1 MSRLAL
7 NPSTSLR
14 GGLKA
19 PMTAFKLTGADE
31 VVKRFN
37 RLGADV
43 QACLFAT
50 SQTLAA
56 SLEAHVQQD
65 KLSGQVLNRLSGD
78 LAASIATTVEIG
90 DGVVTAQVSV
100 ADPPPYASILEFGG
114 VIPAHDVKPVSAEAL
129 SFMLDGRRVFA
140 KVAHIPDVTLPAHS
154 YLRSSLQDM
163 AAAIASELQ
172 QAVARA
178 LKGQAS

>member
-1 MSRLAL
+1 MA
-7 NPSTSLR
+7 
-14 GGLKA
+14 
-19 PMTAFKLTGADE
+19 AFKLTGADE
-31 VVKRFN
+31 VLQRFE

-56 SLEAHVQQD
+56 SLAAHVQQD

-78 LAASIATTVEIG
+78 LAASIAATVEIG
-90 DGVVTAQVSV
+90 DGVVTAQVF
-100 ADPPPYASILEFGG
+100 AANPPPYADILELGG
-114 VIPAHDVKPVSAEAL
+114 VIPAHEVRPVSAEAL
-129 SFMLDGRRVFA
+129 SFMLEGRQVFA

-154 YLRSSLQDM
+154 YLRASLQDM
-163 AAAIASELQ
+163 AAEITTELQ

>member
-1 MSRLAL
+1 MA
-7 NPSTSLR
+7 
-14 GGLKA
+14 
-19 PMTAFKLTGADE
+19 AFKLTGADE
-31 VVKRFN
+31 VLQRFD

-43 QACLFAT
+43 QACLLAT

-56 SLEAHVQQD
+56 NLQAHVQQD

-78 LAASIATTVEIG
+78 LAASIAATVEIG
-90 DGVVTAQVSV
+90 DGVVTAQVFS
-100 ADPPPYASILEFGG
+100 ANLPPYAAILEFGG
-114 VIPAHDVKPVSAEAL
+114 VIPAHDVRPVSAQAL
-129 SFMLDGRRVFA
+129 SFMLEGRQVFS

-163 AAAIASELQ
+163 AAEITSELQ

-178 LKGQAS
+178 LKGQTS

>member
-1 MSRLAL
+1 MATFKL
-7 NPSTSLR
+7 TD
-14 GGLKA
+14 
-19 PMTAFKLTGADE
+19 FKLTGADE
-31 VVKRFN
+31 VRQRFD

-43 QACLFAT
+43 QACLVAA

-56 SLEAHVQQD
+56 SLAAHVQQD

-78 LAASIATTVEIG
+78 LAASIMASVEVG
-90 DGVVTAQVSV
+90 DGVVTAQVFC
-100 ADPPPYASILEFGG
+100 ADPPPYAAILEFGG
-114 VIPAHDVKPVSAEAL
+114 VIPAHDIRPVSAEAL

-140 KVAHIPDVTLPAHS
+140 KVAHIPDVTAPAHA

-163 AAAIASELQ
+163 AAEITSELQ

-178 LKGQAS
+178 LKGQPS

>member
-1 MSRLAL
+1 MA
-7 NPSTSLR
+7 
-14 GGLKA
+14 
-19 PMTAFKLTGADE
+19 AFKLTGADE
-31 VVKRFN
+31 LVERFG

-50 SQTLAA
+50 SQALAA
-56 SLEAHVQQD
+56 RLQAHVQQD

-78 LAASIATTVEIG
+78 LSASIAPTVASG
-90 DGVVTAQVSV
+90 DGVVTAQVFA
-100 ADPPPYASILEFGG
+100 ADPPPYAAILEFGG
-114 VIPAHDVKPVSAEAL
+114 VIPAHDVKPVSAQAL

-154 YLRSSLQDM
+154 YLRASLQDM
-163 AAAIASELQ
+163 ASEIASELQ

-178 LKGQAS
+178 LKGQTS